1 MKHTI
6 LIIIACILGTGG
18 VFAERVERGNL
29 ITENIPEP
37 PDALRE
43 RLGQY
48 QNTRA
53 ASIGGWPA
61 DGVGLFVI
69 TGFGET
75 PQAHFVEAPG
85 GARRQLTFY
94 EDSVVDLAPSPT
106 DSNFFAFARDSG
118 GDENYQIY
126 VFDQAIAFARHLSDG
141 VGRKGSVIWS
151 PAGDRLAWYTT
162 TGGSARA
169 IVVAELEKPDSRK
182 IVFTGDGWWAPL
194 DWAPDGEKLLLQNYV
209 SINESSLHLLD
220 IASGSLTQIN
230 PSQRKIS
237 YGDAEF
243 SHDGES
249 VYYTS
254 DESGEYLSLHRY
266 NIAEN
271 KTKILTAEIS
281 WNVEELAIS
290 PTGETYAFVVNQG
303 GRSRL
308 HVRTKRDRP
317 LPAPTLP
324 PSVVRSLSFSP
335 NGKQLAF
342 TANRATAPGDVFSL
356 VVGQKKGLQRW
367 TLSEIGGLDPAG
379 FTEPEFF
386 SYSTFDSANGEARQI
401 PAIIYK
407 PDGPGPHPVVVRI
420 HGGPE
425 GQARPTFSA
434 NYQYWVNELGIAV
447 VAPNVRGSKGYGKSY
462 LQLDNGFKR
471 EDAVRDI
478 GALLAWIS
486 AQPDL
491 DENRIIVYGGS
502 YGGYMA
508 LASMLRFSDRL
519 AGVVDI
525 VGISDFV
532 TFLENTSAY
541 RRNLRRAEYGDERDP
556 EMRAFLR
563 SISPLSQADKLSKPI
578 LIAQGLND
586 PRVPASES
594 QQIFDAV
601 RANGGEPWFMLA
613 KDEGHGFRKR
623 SNRKALSEA
632 VVLFFADIFGI
643 ELPCD
648 SMVDEPPGSEDQNS
662 SPMATE

>member
-1 MKHTI
+1 MKYSILTI
-6 LIIIACILGTGG
+6 LACILVTGAAS
-18 VFAERVERGNL
+18 AERVERGNL
-29 ITENIPEP
+29 VTENIPEP
-37 PDALRE
+37 PPALRE

-48 QNTRA
+48 QNARA

-61 DGVGLFVI
+61 DGAGLYVV

-75 PQAHFVEAPG
+75 PQAHVVEAPG

-94 EDSVVDLAPSPT
+94 DDPVVDLAPSPT
-106 DSNFFAFARDSG
+106 NSNFFAFARDSG
-118 GDENYQIY
+118 GDENFQIY
-126 VFDQAIAFARHLSDG
+126 VFDRTIAFARRLSDG

-151 PAGDRLAWYTT
+151 PDGGRLAWYTT
-162 TGGSARA
+162 TGGSMRA
-169 IVVAELEKPDSRK
+169 IVVAEVENPDSRQ
-182 IVFTGDGWWAPL
+182 IVFTGDGWWAPV
-194 DWAPDGEKLLLQNYV
+194 DWAPDGATLLLRNYI
-209 SINESSLHLLD
+209 SINESTLHLLD
-220 IASGSLTQIN
+220 IASGTLSQIN
-230 PSQRKIS
+230 PSQKKIS
-237 YGDAEF
+237 YGDAKF
-243 SHDGES
+243 SHDGVS

-266 NIAEN
+266 NITDNE
-271 KTKILTAEIS
+271 TKNLTEDIS
-281 WNVEELAIS
+281 WDVEGIAIS
-290 PTGETYAFVVNQG
+290 PTGEAYAFVVNEG
-303 GRSRL
+303 GRSAL
-308 HVRTKRDRP
+308 YVRTRKDRP
-317 LPAPTLP
+317 LPAPALP
-324 PSVVRSLSFSP
+324 PSVVRSVSFSP
-335 NGKQLAF
+335 DGKQLGF
-342 TANRATAPGDVFSL
+342 TANTATAPGDVFSL
-356 VVGQKKGLQRW
+356 NIGQKESLKRW

-386 SYSTFDSANGEARQI
+386 SYTTFDGANGEPRRI

-407 PDGPGPHPVVVRI
+407 PDGPGPYPVVIRI

-425 GQARPTFSA
+425 GQARPVFSA

-447 VAPNVRGSKGYGKSY
+447 VTPNVRGSRGYGKSY
-462 LQLDNGFKR
+462 LKLDNGFKR

-478 GALLAWIS
+478 GALLDWIS
-486 AQPDL
+486 AQPNL
-491 DENRIIVYGGS
+491 DESRVIVYGGS

-508 LASMLRFSDRL
+508 LASMLHFSDRL
-519 AGVVDI
+519 AGAVDI

-532 TFLENTSAY
+532 TFLENTAAY

-563 SISPLSQADKLSKPI
+563 SISPLRQADKLSKPI

-613 KDEGHGFRKR
+613 KDEGHGFKKR

-632 VVLFFADIFGI
+632 VVLFFAEIFDI
-643 ELPCD
+643 ELPSD
-648 SMVDEPPGSEDQNS
+648 IIVEEQPGSDK
-662 SPMATE
+662 